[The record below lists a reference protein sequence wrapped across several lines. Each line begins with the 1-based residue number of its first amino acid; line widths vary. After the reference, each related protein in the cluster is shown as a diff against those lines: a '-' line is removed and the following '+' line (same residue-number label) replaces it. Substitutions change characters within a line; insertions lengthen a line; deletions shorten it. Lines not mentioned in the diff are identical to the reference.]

1 MKKEY
6 NLLAGILIAS
16 FLASYVY
23 PTQTVFS
30 QSQILEVAAN
40 DLIAP
45 IGGMVTWYTFSVPEE
60 AVNPRLVGHYEVI
73 SGLDIDIT
81 VLEQVGCPAPENAF
95 DCISIYSA
103 SGRDSGDVDVAL
115 APGKTYYLE
124 FKNPGLFAGER
135 TTQVDFN
142 VQYD

>member
-23 PTQTVFS
+23 TTQTVFS
-30 QSQILEVAAN
+30 QSQVLEVAAN

-73 SGLDIDIT
+73 SGLDIGVT

-103 SGRDSGDVDVAL
+103 SGRDSGSPAL
-115 APGKTYYLE
+115 AHSS
-124 FKNPGLFAGER
+124 
-135 TTQVDFN
+135 
-142 VQYD
+142 